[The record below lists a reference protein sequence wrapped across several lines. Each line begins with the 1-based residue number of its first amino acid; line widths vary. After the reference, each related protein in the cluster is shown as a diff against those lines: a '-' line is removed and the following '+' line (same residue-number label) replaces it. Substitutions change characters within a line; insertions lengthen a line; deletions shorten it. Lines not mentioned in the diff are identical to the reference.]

1 MKYLNDTLNH
11 PEPILACRFRALVS
25 CASAKRIARALLGME
40 STNQVISFREPPRFF
55 LRAWLDAFARRY
67 PFISLVGVILVSNF
81 AGSFF
86 NFFYNTQLIVERD
99 LSPEQRVVFWDQ
111 AAPLY
116 NVIAYPLGASLMIA
130 AVWPIA
136 SYLRRIRNGETVDH
150 ATLQDC
156 QRRLINLPIV
166 QLFLNMLCWLP
177 GAFIFPYTIVGFS
190 STDDAQRI
198 WFQFG
203 ISFGVSAVFTTV
215 QTFFVVQA
223 YLTAYLYPAFF
234 HDTRPETIPGAKA
247 IPFTLRLMMMWLAVA
262 VMPLIALLAVALN
275 VMQPSNRAQP
285 DLTWFAIGLTV
296 ISAASGGGIFW
307 LVGHDLWRWMHLQT
321 QATEQIAKGNF
332 DIRIDQPRP
341 DEWGRLT
348 NHFNDMATALNQA
361 WESHETLG
369 QLVSPEVRDQILRR
383 MHGFEVNLQE
393 ITVLF
398 VDIRGFTTRCS
409 GADPARIGALLNRFL
424 TLALQSIEE
433 KGGYV
438 NKFLGDGVM
447 ALFGATHPQHDHAD
461 LAVASAREL
470 LLRLCDLNAELITQG
485 QAPLIVGIG
494 IHTGPALVGCFG
506 ATVQNDKG
514 QALMRREF
522 TAIGE
527 TVNLCQRIEQL
538 TKKCGGPILISEE
551 TRLRLLTTWILESV
565 GPQDL
570 AGSPVPMIVHKVGG
584 G

>member
-1 MKYLNDTLNH
+1 
-11 PEPILACRFRALVS
+11 
-25 CASAKRIARALLGME
+25 ME
-40 STNQVISFREPPRFF
+40 ATNQVLRFRETPRFF
-55 LRAWLDAFARRY
+55 LRAWLDAFARRC
-67 PFISLVGVILVSNF
+67 PFVSLVLVILVSNV

-86 NFFYNTQLIVERD
+86 NFFYNTKLIVERD
-99 LSPEQRVVFWDQ
+99 LNPGQRETFWNQ

-116 NVIAYPLGASLMIA
+116 NVMAYPLCMSLLVCAI
-130 AVWPIA
+130 WPLVTF
-136 SYLRRIRNGETVDH
+136 SRRLRRGDVVDR
-150 ATLQDC
+150 ATLQDR
-156 QRRLINLPIV
+156 QRRLVNLPIV
-166 QLFLNMLCWLP
+166 QLCLNLFGWLP

-190 STDDAQRI
+190 NTEEAKKI
-198 WFQFG
+198 WLQFG
-203 ISFGVSAVFTTV
+203 ISFFVSAVFTTV
-215 QTFFVVQA
+215 QTFFVLQA
-223 YLTAYLYPAFF
+223 YLTAYLYPDFF
-234 HDTRPETIPGAKA
+234 KDSRPEKVPGIIL
-247 IPFTLRLMMMWLAVA
+247 IPFNFRLVMMWFAVA
-262 VMPLIALLAVALN
+262 VMPLVALLAVALN
-275 VMQPSNRAQP
+275 MSRPSDMDHP
-285 DLTWFAIGLTV
+285 DLTWFALALTFL
-296 ISAASGGGIFW
+296 SAASGGGIFW

-321 QATEQIAKGNF
+321 RATEQIAQGNF

-383 MHGFEVNLQE
+383 SHGFEVHLQE
-393 ITVLF
+393 ITVF
-398 VDIRGFTTRCS
+398 FIDIRGFTTRCA

-447 ALFGATHPQHDHAD
+447 ALFGAAHPQPDHAD
-461 LAVASAREL
+461 LAIASAREL
-470 LLRLCDLNAELITQG
+470 LARLCDLNAALTIEGET
-485 QAPLIVGIG
+485 PLVVGIG

-506 ATVQNDKG
+506 ATVHNDKG

-538 TKKCGGPILISEE
+538 TKKCGGPILISEP
-551 TRLRLLTTWILESV
+551 TRKHSRNGWILECV

-570 AGSPVPMIVHKVGG
+570 AGSPLPMIVHKVAAG
-584 G
+584 